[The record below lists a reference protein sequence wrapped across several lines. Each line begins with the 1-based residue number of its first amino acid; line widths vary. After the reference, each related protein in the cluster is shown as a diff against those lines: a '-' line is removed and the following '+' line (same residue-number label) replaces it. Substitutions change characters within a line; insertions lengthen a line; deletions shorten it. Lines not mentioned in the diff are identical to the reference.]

1 MTPEEI
7 QELKE
12 QVSALHLVE
21 HLSNFIVF
29 PVPNIDFFTME
40 GLPDFEPLAQQ
51 LDFLTNT
58 TDGLTLTKQIQNV
71 LNEKTVEYLLV
82 LLNYGLFYIDNKDE
96 AEILLTNIENAL
108 SNLQEKENGVI
119 QEYVNRLNNG
129 QENVNYGPEVDLY
142 DDGTFVE
149 IVNIFK
155 G

>member
-29 PVPNIDFFTME
+29 PVPNIDFFSIE
-40 GLPDFEPLAQQ
+40 GLPDFEPLAKQ
-51 LDFLTNT
+51 LDFLTN
-58 TDGLTLTKQIQNV
+58 TKQIQNV

-108 SNLQEKENGVI
+108 SNLQEKEDGVI
-119 QEYVNRLNNG
+119 QEYVNMLNNG